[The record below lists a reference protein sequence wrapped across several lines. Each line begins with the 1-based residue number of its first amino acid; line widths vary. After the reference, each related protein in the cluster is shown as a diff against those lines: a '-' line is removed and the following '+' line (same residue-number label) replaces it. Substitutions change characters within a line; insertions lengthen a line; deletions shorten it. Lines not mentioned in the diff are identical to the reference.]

1 MLISRKG
8 QYRFTY
14 YVGGILLII
23 QLSSCGVI
31 KKKTSYGKNP
41 SITVEADKEDP
52 NAEPLGNQTNG
63 DVFEEESS
71 VVTYEEL
78 GKAEEIIETALGYSG
93 VRYKYGGTTKRGMD
107 CSGLL
112 YVSFSEHDIAIPR
125 VSHQIFDQADPI
137 KMKEVTKGDLL
148 FFKTNRRGKRI
159 NHVGLVVDIQD
170 DEIKFIH
177 STSSRGVIVSSLKE
191 GYWNSAF
198 VKAARIL

>member
-1 MLISRKG
+1 MLISRQG
-8 QYRFTY
+8 QYRFRY
-14 YVGGILLII
+14 YVGGILLITL
-23 QLSSCGVI
+23 LSSCGVV
-31 KKKTSYGKNP
+31 KKKTTYGKNP
-41 SITVEADKEDP
+41 SITVEADKEDLKE
-52 NAEPLGNQTNG
+52 EPSGVLTDG
-63 DVFEEESS
+63 DAVEEESS
-71 VVTYEEL
+71 LVKYEEL

-112 YVSFSEHDIAIPR
+112 YVSFSEHDISIPR
-125 VSHQIFDQADPI
+125 ISHQIFDQADPI

-177 STSSRGVIVSSLKE
+177 STTSRGVIVSSLKE

>member
-8 QYRFTY
+8 QYKFAY
-14 YVGGILLII
+14 YVGGILLIT
-23 QLSSCGVI
+23 QLSSCGVV
-31 KKKTSYGKNP
+31 KKKTTYGKNP
-41 SITVEADKEDP
+41 SITVEAGEDP
-52 NAEPLGNQTNG
+52 TAESRDILTTGEVEDGSN
-63 DVFEEESS
+63 VEF
-71 VVTYEEL
+71 EEL
-78 GKAEEIIETALGYSG
+78 GKAEEIIETALEYSG
-93 VRYKYGGTTKRGMD
+93 VRYKYGGTTKKGMD

-112 YVSFSEHDIAIPR
+112 YVSFTAHDIAIPR

-148 FFKTNRRGKRI
+148 FFKTTRRGKRI

>member
-1 MLISRKG
+1 MIA
-8 QYRFTY
+8 
-14 YVGGILLII
+14 
-23 QLSSCGVI
+23 QLSSCGVV
-31 KKKTSYGKNP
+31 KKKTTYGKNP
-41 SITVEADKEDP
+41 SITVEANKE
-52 NAEPLGNQTNG
+52 EPKEEPWGVQTNG
-63 DVFEEESS
+63 GAPEEEEPN
-71 VVTYEEL
+71 VEYVAL
-78 GKAEEIIETALGYSG
+78 GKAEEIIETAMEYSG

-112 YVSFSEHDIAIPR
+112 YVSFTAHDIAIPR

>member
-1 MLISRKG
+1 MITL
-8 QYRFTY
+8 
-14 YVGGILLII
+14 
-23 QLSSCGVI
+23 LSSCGVV
-31 KKKTSYGKNP
+31 KKKTTYGNNP
-41 SITVEADKEDP
+41 SVTVEADKEDP
-52 NAEPLGNQTNG
+52 NAEARGIQSNG
-63 DVFEEESS
+63 IAAEEESS
-71 VVTYEEL
+71 LIKNEEL

-112 YVSFSEHDIAIPR
+112 YASFSEHDIAIPR

-137 KMKEVTKGDLL
+137 KMKEVTRGDLL

-177 STSSRGVIVSSLKE
+177 STTSRGVIVSSLKE